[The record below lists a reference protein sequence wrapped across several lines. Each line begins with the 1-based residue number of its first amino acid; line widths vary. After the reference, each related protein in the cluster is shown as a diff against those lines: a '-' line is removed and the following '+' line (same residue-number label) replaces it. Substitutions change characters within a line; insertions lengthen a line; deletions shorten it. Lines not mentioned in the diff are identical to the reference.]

1 MNGRSNVLNRSLFFV
16 LVLVLIFAQW
26 PSSHSLATMSIK
38 LIMDGKD
45 ITSLSSPII
54 ENGRTLVPIRFIAE
68 ELEAEVIWNEKD
80 RTVAIEKDGTSVL
93 LRIDSHLITYE
104 NGDKSYGLS
113 DVSPKI
119 IDSRTYVPLRLVS
132 NALGIGIEW
141 DEANKFVSI
150 DSSNKSDIT
159 PFFDLEILNL
169 KPGQAIT
176 GKTNLQIELGNTNIK
191 NAKDIKY
198 LLLDPET
205 AQGTVVARGNQ
216 LTNKYSWLPNLQ
228 DKGEKVLVAALYD
241 DSGKFLAGDAIPVYI
256 DINPKVSL
264 TGVKE
269 SEILDDTIYLGA
281 DTNFVASYVEYEI
294 TKLDTDEIN
303 LITEQDPQG
312 QYKWE
317 PKIGQ
322 NGDYS
327 FKVRAYDGEGK
338 SYESETI
345 TAKVQV
351 EPKLTLTG
359 VLEGQTIDKPVNLLA
374 SRNFDVSETKYILRD
389 PNTGKEETIAKMP
402 YGNHRWFPGPKLS
415 GKKEV
420 LVRVKDTRGVSH
432 ESKPISVILKGKPI
446 LLLEGV
452 GPNQV
457 LREAVDLKIRSNIN
471 LDSVNYILT
480 REDTAAIKIIGADKD
495 SSEEQIYT
503 PTKEDEG
510 FWNIK
515 AIGKYNGKEISSES
529 IPIRVYLGETY
540 PTSAIIEKDKFLGL
554 ASELAK
560 ESWKKTG
567 MSAAL
572 QTAQSILESGWGQS
586 VPVDKYSGKVSYN
599 LFGIKGKGPAG
610 TVTYNTWEVYNGQT
624 YYVDARFRAYNNVEE
639 SWTDH
644 KNFLLDSSRYE
655 PFTKVMHDSTQG
667 AWALKRSGYAT
678 DPQYALKLMRIIKQ
692 YNLQELDK
700 VKI

>member
-1 MNGRSNVLNRSLFFV
+1 M
-16 LVLVLIFAQW
+16 
-26 PSSHSLATMSIK
+26 
-38 LIMDGKD
+38 
-45 ITSLSSPII
+45 
-54 ENGRTLVPIRFIAE
+54 
-68 ELEAEVIWNEKD
+68 
-80 RTVAIEKDGTSVL
+80 
-93 LRIDSHLITYE
+93 
-104 NGDKSYGLS
+104 
-113 DVSPKI
+113 
-119 IDSRTYVPLRLVS
+119 
-132 NALGIGIEW
+132 
-141 DEANKFVSI
+141 
-150 DSSNKSDIT
+150 
-159 PFFDLEILNL
+159 
-169 KPGQAIT
+169 
-176 GKTNLQIELGNTNIK
+176 
-191 NAKDIKY
+191 
-198 LLLDPET
+198 
-205 AQGTVVARGNQ
+205 
-216 LTNKYSWLPNLQ
+216 
-228 DKGEKVLVAALYD
+228 
-241 DSGKFLAGDAIPVYI
+241 
-256 DINPKVSL
+256 
-264 TGVKE
+264 
-269 SEILDDTIYLGA
+269 
-281 DTNFVASYVEYEI
+281 
-294 TKLDTDEIN
+294 
-303 LITEQDPQG
+303 
-312 QYKWE
+312 
-317 PKIGQ
+317 
-322 NGDYS
+322 
-327 FKVRAYDGEGK
+327 
-338 SYESETI
+338 
-345 TAKVQV
+345 
-351 EPKLTLTG
+351 
-359 VLEGQTIDKPVNLLA
+359 
-374 SRNFDVSETKYILRD
+374 
-389 PNTGKEETIAKMP
+389 
-402 YGNHRWFPGPKLS
+402 
-415 GKKEV
+415 
-420 LVRVKDTRGVSH
+420 
-432 ESKPISVILKGKPI
+432 
-446 LLLEGV
+446 
-452 GPNQV
+452 
-457 LREAVDLKIRSNIN
+457 KIRSNIN

-495 SSEEQIYT
+495 SSEEQTYT

-554 ASELAK
+554 ASKLAK

>member
-317 PKIGQ
+317 PKIGE

-374 SRNFDVSETKYILRD
+374 SRNFDVSETEYILRD

-471 LDSVNYILT
+471 LDSVNYIFT

-495 SSEEQIYT
+495 SSEEQTYT

>member
-68 ELEAEVIWNEKD
+68 ELESEVIWNEKD

-317 PKIGQ
+317 PKIGE

-359 VLEGQTIDKPVNLLA
+359 VSEGQTIDKPVNLLA
-374 SRNFDVSETKYILRD
+374 SRNFDVSETEYILRD

-471 LDSVNYILT
+471 LDSVNYIFT

-495 SSEEQIYT
+495 SSEEQTYT

>member
-317 PKIGQ
+317 PKIGE

-359 VLEGQTIDKPVNLLA
+359 VSEGQTIDKPVNLLA
-374 SRNFDVSETKYILRD
+374 SRNFDVSETEYILRD

-452 GPNQV
+452 GPNQA

-495 SSEEQIYT
+495 SSEEQTYT

>member
-317 PKIGQ
+317 PKIGE

-327 FKVRAYDGEGK
+327 FKVRAYDAEGK
-338 SYESETI
+338 SY
-345 TAKVQV
+345 
-351 EPKLTLTG
+351 
-359 VLEGQTIDKPVNLLA
+359 
-374 SRNFDVSETKYILRD
+374 
-389 PNTGKEETIAKMP
+389 
-402 YGNHRWFPGPKLS
+402 
-415 GKKEV
+415 
-420 LVRVKDTRGVSH
+420 
-432 ESKPISVILKGKPI
+432 
-446 LLLEGV
+446 
-452 GPNQV
+452 
-457 LREAVDLKIRSNIN
+457 
-471 LDSVNYILT
+471 
-480 REDTAAIKIIGADKD
+480 
-495 SSEEQIYT
+495 
-503 PTKEDEG
+503 
-510 FWNIK
+510 
-515 AIGKYNGKEISSES
+515 
-529 IPIRVYLGETY
+529 
-540 PTSAIIEKDKFLGL
+540 
-554 ASELAK
+554 
-560 ESWKKTG
+560 
-567 MSAAL
+567 
-572 QTAQSILESGWGQS
+572 
-586 VPVDKYSGKVSYN
+586 
-599 LFGIKGKGPAG
+599 
-610 TVTYNTWEVYNGQT
+610 
-624 YYVDARFRAYNNVEE
+624 
-639 SWTDH
+639 
-644 KNFLLDSSRYE
+644 
-655 PFTKVMHDSTQG
+655 
-667 AWALKRSGYAT
+667 
-678 DPQYALKLMRIIKQ
+678 
-692 YNLQELDK
+692 
-700 VKI
+700 

>member
-317 PKIGQ
+317 PKIGE

-374 SRNFDVSETKYILRD
+374 SRNFDVSETEYILRD

>member
-68 ELEAEVIWNEKD
+68 ELESEVIWNEKD

-495 SSEEQIYT
+495 SSEEQTYT

>member
-374 SRNFDVSETKYILRD
+374 SRNFDVSETEYILRD

-480 REDTAAIKIIGADKD
+480 REDTDAIKIIGADKD
-495 SSEEQIYT
+495 SSEEQTYT

>member
-68 ELEAEVIWNEKD
+68 ELESEVIWNEKD

-317 PKIGQ
+317 PKIGE

-374 SRNFDVSETKYILRD
+374 SRNFDVSETEYILRD

-495 SSEEQIYT
+495 SSEEQTYT

>member
-317 PKIGQ
+317 PKIGE

-374 SRNFDVSETKYILRD
+374 SRNFDVSETEYILRD

-495 SSEEQIYT
+495 SSEEQTYT

>member
-1 MNGRSNVLNRSLFFV
+1 M
-16 LVLVLIFAQW
+16 
-26 PSSHSLATMSIK
+26 
-38 LIMDGKD
+38 
-45 ITSLSSPII
+45 
-54 ENGRTLVPIRFIAE
+54 
-68 ELEAEVIWNEKD
+68 
-80 RTVAIEKDGTSVL
+80 
-93 LRIDSHLITYE
+93 
-104 NGDKSYGLS
+104 
-113 DVSPKI
+113 
-119 IDSRTYVPLRLVS
+119 
-132 NALGIGIEW
+132 GIGIEW

-317 PKIGQ
+317 PKIGE

-374 SRNFDVSETKYILRD
+374 SRNFDVSETEYILRD

-432 ESKPISVILKGKPI
+432 ESKPISVNLKGKPI

-480 REDTAAIKIIGADKD
+480 REDTAAIKIIGSDKD
-495 SSEEQIYT
+495 SSEEQTYT

-624 YYVDARFRAYNNVEE
+624 YYVDAGFRAYNNVEE

-678 DPQYALKLMRIIKQ
+678 DPQYALKVMRIIKQ

>member
-80 RTVAIEKDGTSVL
+80 RTVVIEKDGTSVL

-191 NAKDIKY
+191 NAKEIKY
-198 LLLDPET
+198 LLLNPET

-317 PKIGQ
+317 PKIGE

-359 VLEGQTIDKPVNLLA
+359 VSEGQTIDKPVNLLA
-374 SRNFDVSETKYILRD
+374 SRNFDVSETEYILRD

-480 REDTAAIKIIGADKD
+480 REDTDAIKIIGADKD
-495 SSEEQIYT
+495 SSEEQTYT

>member
-68 ELEAEVIWNEKD
+68 ELESEVIWNEKD

-317 PKIGQ
+317 PKIGE

-374 SRNFDVSETKYILRD
+374 SRNFDVSETEYILRD

-495 SSEEQIYT
+495 SSEEQTYT

-610 TVTYNTWEVYNGQT
+610 TVTYNTWEVYNGHT
-624 YYVDARFRAYNNVEE
+624 YYVDAGFRAYNNVEE

>member
-317 PKIGQ
+317 PKIGE

-359 VLEGQTIDKPVNLLA
+359 VSEGQTIDKPVNLLA
-374 SRNFDVSETKYILRD
+374 SRNFDVSETEYILRD

-495 SSEEQIYT
+495 SSEEQTYT

>member
-241 DSGKFLAGDAIPVYI
+241 DSGKFLTGDAIPVYI

-317 PKIGQ
+317 PKIGE

-374 SRNFDVSETKYILRD
+374 SRNFDVSETEYILRD

-495 SSEEQIYT
+495 SSEEQTYT

>member
-26 PSSHSLATMSIK
+26 PSSHSLATMPIK

-68 ELEAEVIWNEKD
+68 ELESEVIWNEKD

-241 DSGKFLAGDAIPVYI
+241 DSGKFLTGDAIPVYI

-317 PKIGQ
+317 PKIGE

-374 SRNFDVSETKYILRD
+374 SRNFDVSETEYILRD

-495 SSEEQIYT
+495 SSEEQTYT